1 MQTPK
6 SRCICESRNIRLLG
20 TARSES
26 ESHNEDCI
34 VSLPC
39 PKWLLAND
47 MEANTGIEGYC
58 VLIRLLHFA
67 K

>member
-1 MQTPK
+1 M
-6 SRCICESRNIRLLG
+6 LG

-58 VLIRLLHFA
+58 VLIRLLHFE